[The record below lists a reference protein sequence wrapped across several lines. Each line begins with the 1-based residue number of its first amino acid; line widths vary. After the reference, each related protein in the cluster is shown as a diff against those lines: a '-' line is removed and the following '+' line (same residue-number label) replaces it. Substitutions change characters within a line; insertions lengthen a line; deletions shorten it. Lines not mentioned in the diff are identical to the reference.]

1 MQSTLRFVFSDASFL
16 GNVFEN
22 LGFGWTKMEWRTEI
36 CIFKCIHG
44 NVHLTSY
51 EIDCFRTNFKS
62 NDFYI
67 DIDKNHVHE
76 TCVRKVI
83 KYTPLSWSLYSF
95 FISDCEAETLE
106 SFSLSY

>member
-1 MQSTLRFVFSDASFL
+1 MYKNGMEAFS
-16 GNVFEN
+16 NVIYAF
-22 LGFGWTKMEWRTEI
+22 EI

-83 KYTPLSWSLYSF
+83 KYTPLSWSLHSF